1 MRERPGAA
9 GRNPGSA
16 SEAAADAAWLRRQD
30 RRRRRRVGRGMGPG
44 ATPAARLGAA
54 LCSAHHDAI
63 ASLNRIAAALRAEA
77 ADGVLAPAAKRYSD
91 AVARINASGGAAV
104 EAALQGD
111 RAVGAAWVEVEKV
124 VAVGRG
130 SAGDGRGGVARRPAL
145 PSHASDSKSGSPSG
159 VCDPWL
165 AEARFAAACRIALAA
180 RRACLTRLGRLFD
193 ESVMAER
200 RRAKALGTG
209 AEIVAEALAVLGGSG
224 VTGET
229 ADGKAS
235 VTASKQSRSLLNV
248 QSAASGLCRG
258 SDALRPKLERRVR
271 PMLGALLSAAG
282 QSRRAEAR
290 AAGTSVTSAGD
301 AGGRGADGSEVS
313 PPAHASTDVRPAAL
327 GFGDDGTD
335 LWADED
341 LTRSGPPAE
350 PLPGSAGEHHA
361 RPSALSFVSMAPADV
376 PRPIDSPQVVR
387 WGSVLVRSSGFMK
400 KWQPGIAVV
409 TSMGWLHLWS
419 GGASEAELGS
429 NRDDVA
435 RQVTRHGSHVPAEP
449 RRAAWAQGGGTTTAA
464 AASAA
469 AGSSAAAGD
478 AAGSGGETA
487 DASGPTS
494 AMGVPAVFPAGKSFS
509 GLADITDESL
519 ESLVTG
525 SLPLVEPWRSID
537 LVTCAPGSAAA
548 ERDDDMAAAAASAVK
563 RQAPSGRGGE
573 TVEVAAG
580 RSGAEGHGAWVVR
593 LRRPGLFGTSVET
606 ITLRCRPGRADGTG
620 AEATS
625 ASGASTSPPAGAAGG
640 DSSSAAAEEEQ
651 TSAALAE
658 GWIRDCW
665 AAAHAARSFE

>member
-1 MRERPGAA
+1 MTWA
-9 GRNPGSA
+9 
-16 SEAAADAAWLRRQD
+16 
-30 RRRRRRVGRGMGPG
+30 
-44 ATPAARLGAA
+44 
-54 LCSAHHDAI
+54 
-63 ASLNRIAAALRAEA
+63 
-77 ADGVLAPAAKRYSD
+77 
-91 AVARINASGGAAV
+91 
-104 EAALQGD
+104 
-111 RAVGAAWVEVEKV
+111 EVERV
-124 VAVGRG
+124 VSVGRG

-145 PSHASDSKSGSPSG
+145 PNHASEAKGGSGRSGVSNG

-165 AEARFAAACRIALAA
+165 AEARFAAACRTALAA

-209 AEIVAEALAVLGGSG
+209 AEIVTEALAVLGGSG

-229 ADGKAS
+229 EDGKAS
-235 VTASKQSRSLLNV
+235 VTASRQSRSLINV
-248 QSAASGLCRG
+248 QSAAAGLCRD

-282 QSRRAEAR
+282 QSRRADAR
-290 AAGTSVTSAGD
+290 AEGSGGTSGGGGG
-301 AGGRGADGSEVS
+301 GGRGGALSTT
-313 PPAHASTDVRPAAL
+313 STDVRPAAL
-327 GFGDDGTD
+327 GFADDGTD

-341 LTRSGPPAE
+341 LTRSGPSAE
-350 PLPGSAGEHHA
+350 PGSGSASESSAGSHHA

-419 GGASEAELGS
+419 GGASEVELGS

-435 RQVTRHGSHVPAEP
+435 RQVSRHGSHVPAEP
-449 RRAAWAQGGGTTTAA
+449 RRGTWATDGASESATSSADTMSAGGGGGGGGAE
-464 AASAA
+464 SADP
-469 AGSSAAAGD
+469 SR
-478 AAGSGGETA
+478 
-487 DASGPTS
+487 PTS

-509 GLADITDESL
+509 GLADITDESM

-573 TVEVAAG
+573 TVEVEAG
-580 RSGAEGHGAWVVR
+580 KSGAEGHGTWVVR
-593 LRRPGLFGTSVET
+593 LKRPGLFGTSVET
-606 ITLRCRPGRADGTG
+606 ITLRCRPGRADGSP
-620 AEATS
+620 AEAGPS
-625 ASGASTSPPAGAAGG
+625 AASSSPASTSPSASAAGG
-640 DSSSAAAEEEQ
+640 ASGAAADEEQ
-651 TSAALAE
+651 VSAELAE

-665 AAAHAARSFE
+665 AVAHGARSFE